1 MLTQNLLCKTLFH
14 LIDTSSAISG
24 GKKKLKVCNPNVAK
38 NVTEPNVNDLTLHNS
53 LLYILG
59 PLSCVILGK
68 LLTLCLRAG
77 ICKGVIR
84 KLLLSEGGLDS
95 VRRRYLESLV
105 DFSELSVE

>member
-1 MLTQNLLCKTLFH
+1 M
-14 LIDTSSAISG
+14 
-24 GKKKLKVCNPNVAK
+24 
-38 NVTEPNVNDLTLHNS
+38 TEPKVDDLTLHNS
-53 LLYILG
+53 LLCILG

-95 VRRRYLESLV
+95 VRRGDLEPLV
-105 DFSELSVE
+105 DFSVLSVE